1 MLESWPQ
8 NATAFASFNAKE
20 FNKKHAK
27 MVPKAT
33 KSVKMAE
40 NGARAKKIAP
50 KIGKEPKQ
58 GRAT

>member
-8 NATAFASFNAKE
+8 NATVFASFNANQ
-20 FNKKHAK
+20 FKKNAK

-33 KSVKMAE
+33 KSVKMTE

-50 KIGKEPKQ
+50 RSGKEAKKGP
-58 GRAT
+58 A